1 MARDVR
7 REMDWLKA
15 RVQHERD
22 RKRGRVLNIKMSN
35 YLFKTE
41 ERTILEVVGPERKQ
55 ITFVKEE
62 DQECIRED
70 WAGTPHISE
79 LQADDD
85 LFPPSDVEELSMG
98 GEVDTLAMSV
108 RQTWK
113 RLIDGQC
120 GIISIKDR
128 SSDFALLPSQVA
140 GLVPQGSKSDGKWNT
155 KEHLSP
161 TDERRIARFAQYA
174 MVASEEALNDAGWFP
189 KKENDLEATGV
200 YMGSGIGSLDD
211 VYDTTVAYEKG
222 GYRKVSPL
230 FVPRLLINLAAGHIS
245 MRHGF
250 KGPNHAATTACTTGA
265 HSIGDAS
272 RLIQFGDADVMIAGG
287 AESCIHP
294 LAISGF
300 SRARSLATEF
310 NDRPLESSR
319 PFDRERDGFVIGE
332 GAGVVVL
339 EEFEHA
345 KKRGAN
351 IYAEV
356 AGYGL
361 SSDAYHMTAPRE
373 DGQGPRL
380 AMKHALRH
388 AGIKPSAVDYV
399 NAHATSTP
407 LGDAAENRAIKELL
421 LGEDGKDA
429 ACSVE
434 SIFTILGMHHN
445 TLPPTLNLQNPGDPA
460 DEFDCNYVAHAAQQH
475 GVHVALSNSFGFGGT
490 NASLCF
496 HHISAIDLM
505 TRRLI
510 AAGQRPVTVGMFFSL
525 GHSTVVIITS
535 LVVAGTAAAVSDKFG
550 NFERVGG
557 IIGTSVSA
565 AFLLLLGLMNIYIL
579 YKLIVQM
586 RKMIASDPGSEH
598 EEFKIQ
604 GGGCLFPILQKL
616 FKLVDRPWKMYPLG
630 VLFGLGFD
638 TSSEIAILGIS
649 SIQAT
654 KGTSIW
660 LILIFPL
667 LFTAGMCLLDTTDGA
682 LMMSLYTSTQLARD
696 PIAICYYS
704 IVLTVITVVV
714 ATIIGT
720 VQFLNLVLN
729 VAEPHGKFWDGVEK
743 LGDAWDI
750 VGGAI
755 CGTFILFGGL
765 SVLLYKPWRR
775 RIDRKRVNNAHFEPL
790 PQENEIAEPD
800 EEDPRGVPASITTYT
815 KDVDVNVNVEPV
827 GATDIAG
834 PAHR

>member
-1 MARDVR
+1 
-7 REMDWLKA
+7 
-15 RVQHERD
+15 
-22 RKRGRVLNIKMSN
+22 
-35 YLFKTE
+35 
-41 ERTILEVVGPERKQ
+41 
-55 ITFVKEE
+55 
-62 DQECIRED
+62 
-70 WAGTPHISE
+70 
-79 LQADDD
+79 
-85 LFPPSDVEELSMG
+85 
-98 GEVDTLAMSV
+98 
-108 RQTWK
+108 
-113 RLIDGQC
+113 
-120 GIISIKDR
+120 
-128 SSDFALLPSQVA
+128 
-140 GLVPQGSKSDGKWNT
+140 
-155 KEHLSP
+155 
-161 TDERRIARFAQYA
+161 
-174 MVASEEALNDAGWFP
+174 MVAAEEALQDAGWNP
-189 KKENDLEATGV
+189 KNENRLEATGV

-245 MRHGF
+245 MRYSF

-287 AESCIHP
+287 SESCIHP

-300 SRARSLATEF
+300 ARARSLSTEF
-310 NDRPLESSR
+310 NDRPTESSR
-319 PFDRERDGFVIGE
+319 PFDKQRDGFVIGE

-339 EEFEHA
+339 EELEHA
-345 KKRGAN
+345 QRRNAR
-351 IYAEV
+351 IYAEI

-380 AMKHALRH
+380 AMKNALRH
-388 AGIKPSAVDYV
+388 AGIKPCAVDYI

-407 LGDAAENRAIKELL
+407 LGDAAENRAIKALL
-421 LGEDGKDA
+421 LGEEGKPSASKINISSTKGAVGHLLGA
-429 ACSVE
+429 AGSVE
-434 SIFTILGMHHN
+434 AIFTVLGMYHN
-445 TLPPTLNLQNPGDPA
+445 ILPPTLNLIEAGEPA
-460 DEFDCNYVAHAAQQH
+460 SEFDCNYVANAAQQH
-475 GVHVALSNSFGFGGT
+475 KISVALSNSFGFGGT

-496 HHISAIDLM
+496 RKLAIAFHEPGLPIMGGDSGDPESQSSFFRSASKKATEYHSQTPYLRRLPFPAIAIIVTLIVVNLLVWAAVGIVLKHWHTPLISTAVLSYTLGLRHALDADHISAIDLM

-510 AAGQRPVTVGMFFSL
+510 AADQRPVTVGMFFSL
-525 GHSTVVIITS
+525 GHSTVVIATS
-535 LVVAGTAAAVSDKFG
+535 LVVAGTAAAVSDKFD
-550 NFERVGG
+550 NFEHIGG

-565 AFLLLLGLMNIYIL
+565 AFLLLLGIMNMYIL

-586 RKMIASDPGSEH
+586 RKMIASDPGGEH

-604 GGGCLFPILQKL
+604 GGGCLFPLLQKL
-616 FKLVDRPWKMYPLG
+616 FKLVDQPWKMYPLG

-704 IVLTVITVVV
+704 IVLTVITVIV

-720 VQFLNLVLN
+720 VQFLNLILN

-743 LGDAWDI
+743 LGNAWDI

-755 CGTFILFGGL
+755 CGAFVVFGGL

-775 RIDRKRVNNAHFEPL
+775 RIDKKRVTNAHFEPL
-790 PQENEIAEPD
+790 SQDQNTPQPSEGEFRDLQEPD
-800 EEDPRGVPASITTYT
+800 VTLA
-815 KDVDVNVNVEPV
+815 KNMDVHVEPV
-827 GATDIAG
+827 DATDAAG